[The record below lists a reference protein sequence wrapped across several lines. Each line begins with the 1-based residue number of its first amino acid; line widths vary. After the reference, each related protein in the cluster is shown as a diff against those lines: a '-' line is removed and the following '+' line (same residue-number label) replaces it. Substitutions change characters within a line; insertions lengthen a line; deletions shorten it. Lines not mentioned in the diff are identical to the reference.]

1 MKIALVSPYD
11 FSHPS
16 GVNRHLAS
24 LYRHFTNLGHEVKVI
39 TPASKDVKDFGDN
52 FIRIGKPVPIP
63 ASDSVIRISIS
74 LHLAPTIK
82 EVLERENFDIIHL
95 HEPFM
100 PMLCSAVLR
109 FSKAVNIGTFHAAS
123 GKPGYNWG
131 RPISSWM
138 LAKRSRKLHGHIAV
152 SNPALKYIS
161 RYVPAEYVIIPNGV
175 DTHFFRPDVKPL
187 EQYMDGKLNIVFI
200 SRLEFRKG
208 ANYLLKA
215 FLEIK
220 PQMPDTRLLICGK
233 GTRLRKRY
241 EKWVKKNNLNDVIFT
256 GMVPEQELA
265 RYYRTAD
272 IFCVPATGHESF
284 GLILVEAMATGRPI
298 VTTNIEGYNNV
309 VTHGQEGILVPP
321 RDNRALAR
329 ALLELLND
337 KEKRLQ
343 MGQNSLVTAQ
353 QYAWEGIADRLLSYY
368 AEITE
373 KVQREREK
381 G

>member
-11 FSHPS
+11 FSYPS

-24 LYRHFTNLGHEVKVI
+24 LYKHFTRLGHEVKVI
-39 TPASKDVKDFGDN
+39 TPASQDVKDFGDN

-82 EVLERENFDIIHL
+82 GVLEREKFDVIHL

-109 FSKAVNIGTFHAAS
+109 FSDAVNIGTFHAAQ

-131 RPISSWM
+131 RPVSSWM
-138 LAKRSRKLHGHIAV
+138 LAKRSRKLHGHVAV
-152 SNPALKYIS
+152 SVPALRYIS
-161 RYVPAEYVIIPNGV
+161 RYVPAEYEIIPNGV

-187 EQYMDGKLNIVFI
+187 EQYTDDKLNIVFL

-215 FLEIK
+215 FLDVK
-220 PQMPDTRLLICGK
+220 KQMPNTRLLICGS
-233 GTRLRKRY
+233 GTRLRNRY
-241 EKWVKKNNLNDVIFT
+241 EAWVKDVHLSDVIFT
-256 GMVPEQELA
+256 GMVPEQDIP

-272 IFCVPATGHESF
+272 VFCAPATGHESF
-284 GLILVEAMATGRPI
+284 GLQLVEAMATGRPI
-298 VTTNIEGYNNV
+298 VATNIEGFANV
-309 VTHGQEGILVPP
+309 ITHGEQGLLVPP
-321 RDNRALAR
+321 MVARPLAD
-329 ALLELLND
+329 ALLTLLND
-337 KEKRLQ
+337 RERRLQ
-343 MGQNSLVTAQ
+343 MGQKSVITAQ
-353 QYAWEGIADRLLSYY
+353 KYAWEGIASRLLAYY
-368 AEITE
+368 AKTAE
-373 KVQREREK
+373 KVKQEIK
-381 G
+381 KT